1 MTYTYIYCM
10 CAVIISA
17 DFALTCCA
25 TADID
30 AEACADAAHELS
42 YMLEQMLMCAAWVL
56 RICAVFVACSLV
68 LQVMLGYAFTRQ
80 YALRQCSLPCV
91 SWQL

>member
-42 YMLEQMLMCAAWVL
+42 YMLEQMLMCAA
-56 RICAVFVACSLV
+56 
-68 LQVMLGYAFTRQ
+68 
-80 YALRQCSLPCV
+80 
-91 SWQL
+91 